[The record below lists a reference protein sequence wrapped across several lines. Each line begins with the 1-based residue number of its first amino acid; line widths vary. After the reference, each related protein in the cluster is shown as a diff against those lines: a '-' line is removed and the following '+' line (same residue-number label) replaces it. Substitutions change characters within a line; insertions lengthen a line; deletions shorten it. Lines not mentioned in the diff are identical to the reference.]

1 MQKIIVTIV
10 GLVLVGS
17 VTYGNPL
24 PPTPEYS
31 IKCNNTLPPT
41 FEYPFDGDCV
51 YNSNK

>member
-17 VTYGNPL
+17 VTYGNSL

-31 IKCNNTLPPT
+31 IECNNSLPPT
-41 FEYPFDGDCV
+41 PEYTVNGGCV

>member
-17 VTYGNPL
+17 VTYGNHL

-31 IKCNNTLPPT
+31 IECNNSLPPT
-41 FEYPFDGDCV
+41 YEYPVNYGRV

>member
-17 VTYGNPL
+17 VTYGNTL

-31 IKCNNTLPPT
+31 IKYNNSLPPT
-41 FEYPFDGDCV
+41 FECPVNDGRV

>member
-17 VTYGNPL
+17 VTYGNTL

-31 IKCNNTLPPT
+31 IECNNSLPPT
-41 FEYPFDGDCV
+41 PEYTVDGDCV

>member
-17 VTYGNPL
+17 VTYGNHL

-31 IKCNNTLPPT
+31 IECNNSLPPT
-41 FEYPFDGDCV
+41 FEYPVDYGRV

>member
-31 IKCNNTLPPT
+31 MECNNSLPPT
-41 FEYPFDGDCV
+41 YEYPVNDGRV

>member
-10 GLVLVGS
+10 GLVLVGY
-17 VTYGNPL
+17 VTYGNNL

-31 IKCNNTLPPT
+31 IKCDNSLPPT
-41 FEYPFDGDCV
+41 YEYPVNDGCV

>member
-17 VTYGNPL
+17 VTYGNSL

-31 IKCNNTLPPT
+31 ISCDNSLPPT
-41 FEYPFDGDCV
+41 YEYPVNDGLV